1 MKEISL
7 LEKSILNTKF
17 FDSKIKTCSVSWKE
31 KYLGHLIGPLGLI
44 LVVNTVAALVEK
56 FFTQLLKIRAS
67 KQQSITYIISASII
81 GIFTNFFLKN
91 PISYITNLTLFF
103 FFLIF
108 IKFKT

>member
-44 LVVNTVAALVEK
+44 LVVNTVAALVES
-56 FFTQLLKIRAS
+56 FSPNR
-67 KQQSITYIISASII
+67 SAQC
-81 GIFTNFFLKN
+81 TAKAT
-91 PISYITNLTLFF
+91 PR
-103 FFLIF
+103 
-108 IKFKT
+108 

>member
-44 LVVNTVAALVEK
+44 LVVNTVAAL
-56 FFTQLLKIRAS
+56 S
-67 KQQSITYIISASII
+67 
-81 GIFTNFFLKN
+81 
-91 PISYITNLTLFF
+91 
-103 FFLIF
+103 
-108 IKFKT
+108 

>member
-7 LEKSILNTKF
+7 LEKSIINSKI

-56 FFTQLLKIRAS
+56 FFRRYRSLGVVAHFAHKVKAGQTPSVVSDLRI
-67 KQQSITYIISASII
+67 
-81 GIFTNFFLKN
+81 
-91 PISYITNLTLFF
+91 LFRCNSGDHLPVF
-103 FFLIF
+103 G
-108 IKFKT
+108 KYSG